1 MIRVLIADDHAIVRQ
16 GLRQILADTH
26 DMEVVAEAADGFET
40 LQRLRETPC
49 DMIVLDISMPKK
61 NGVDV
66 LRQIRQDHPKLPV
79 LILSMFPKDQ
89 YAVRL
94 LKGGAAGYLSKESV
108 PEQLVE
114 AIRTVASGR
123 RFIGPETAELLAMEI
138 SRDLDHP
145 SHELLSNREF
155 EILRLLASG
164 NTVSEVGDMLNLSVK
179 TVSTYRSRIL
189 KKMNLNNNAELTY
202 YAVKNNLVE

>member
-49 DMIVLDISMPKK
+49 DMIVLDISM
-61 NGVDV
+61 
-66 LRQIRQDHPKLPV
+66 QDHPKLPV